1 MKTSAALLLALLSA
15 AGANAAVIRSPILN
29 LPIPT
34 TFDGI
39 YLDIDALTSS
49 FTETPGWDINL
60 TFGGSEIYNSPE
72 FQAVRVGTNN
82 LDAITNLAY
91 GTTLNAGTPSFS
103 SGFGFSDGHMGG
115 GLNQF
120 AGGVSGYIG
129 FAYMTNV
136 TPGPVTGPHYGWMY
150 VTLTANLAGG
160 VVHYWAYENTPG
172 TPIFVP
178 EPSTY
183 AALAGLGVLG
193 LALLRRRR

>member
-60 TFGGSEIYNSPE
+60 TYGGSEIYNSDA
-72 FQAVRVGTNN
+72 FQPVRAGTVNT
-82 LDAITNLAY
+82 DAILNLAR
-91 GTTLNAGTPSFS
+91 GASVDAGIPSFS
-103 SGFGFSDGHMGG
+103 SGFGFSDGHLGG
-115 GLNQF
+115 GPTQF

-129 FAYMTNV
+129 FAFMTNV
-136 TPGPVTGPHYGWMY
+136 APGPVTGPHYGWMY
-150 VTLTANLAGG
+150 VTLTANAAGG
-160 VVHYWAYENTPG
+160 VVHYWAYESTPG
-172 TPIFVP
+172 AAILVP

-183 AALAGLGVLG
+183 AALAGLAVLG
-193 LALLRRRR
+193 LAYLRRRK